1 MATKSQFHLNSKV
14 KTSILTLN
22 YRDKWAPNCIHSLLC
37 QIGIANYHQWRFSE
51 IVFFFF
57 ARSCAIEETI
67 LSLSLS
73 LYLIDPAEHII
84 DKVHRDRVCVSV
96 CLIESSLLRAQCA
109 NPNNAKPLPE
119 WFYRNLTLHMCCTVC
134 TMSIEYRNAT
144 FVIWNSVRFL
154 TIRKCSFHIVMHLNG
169 NNSELDFI
177 SKCLSTRC
185 TMYNVHCVCVYKM
198 LYIETFWCY

>member
-1 MATKSQFHLNSKV
+1 MLYFPNYPNFNRNAFEIKYFAGSFQSVWNALLWLMATKSQFHLNSKV

-73 LYLIDPAEHII
+73 ISSTQLNILLIKYIEIEC
-84 DKVHRDRVCVSV
+84 VLVCV
-96 CLIESSLLRAQCA
+96 
-109 NPNNAKPLPE
+109 
-119 WFYRNLTLHMCCTVC
+119 
-134 TMSIEYRNAT
+134 
-144 FVIWNSVRFL
+144 
-154 TIRKCSFHIVMHLNG
+154 
-169 NNSELDFI
+169 
-177 SKCLSTRC
+177 
-185 TMYNVHCVCVYKM
+185 
-198 LYIETFWCY
+198 